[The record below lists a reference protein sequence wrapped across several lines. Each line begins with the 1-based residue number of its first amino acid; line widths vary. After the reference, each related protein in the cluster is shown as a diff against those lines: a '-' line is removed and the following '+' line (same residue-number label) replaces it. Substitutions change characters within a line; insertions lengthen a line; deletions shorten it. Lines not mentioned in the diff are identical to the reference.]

1 MKYPLG
7 YNTWDKRELKAINKV
22 LMSGQY
28 VMSKNVLNFEKQFA
42 NYFGSKHA
50 VMVNSGSSAN
60 LLMMYIVGN
69 ALMTL
74 QVRPPDR
81 AYPL

>member
-28 VMSKNVLNFEKQFA
+28 VMGKNVLNFEK
-42 NYFGSKHA
+42 
-50 VMVNSGSSAN
+50 NSLIILVQN
-60 LLMMYIVGN
+60 ML
-69 ALMTL
+69 
-74 QVRPPDR
+74 
-81 AYPL
+81 